1 MAFRLH
7 LLERVAVATEGTLGN
22 GRHGAERLTASGTE
36 SSRGKRSSRTAA
48 LDSCAMLDTGFSA

>member
-1 MAFRLH
+1 LH